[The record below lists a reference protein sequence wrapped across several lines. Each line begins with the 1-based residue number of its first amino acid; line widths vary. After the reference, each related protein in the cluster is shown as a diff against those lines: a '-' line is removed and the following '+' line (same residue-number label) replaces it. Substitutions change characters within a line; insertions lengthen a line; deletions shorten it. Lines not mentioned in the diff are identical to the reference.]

1 MNIISKLILT
11 MTLTVS
17 VLAGAPLARAAG
29 SGDFLLVVPESGPL
43 AQLGRNAVQGA
54 ELALKT
60 LGGGY
65 SLKVIDEMDSP
76 QTDLD
81 LNQVALVVGY
91 FTESRF
97 QEDAAGYL
105 YFKKPV
111 LLPFLTEAEAAGRGP
126 STFFR
131 LMPTFKE
138 QGQFMA
144 MEILNM
150 KKRPRRILVVRG
162 NGEAQASLAS
172 AFEGTLAEPIQ
183 PPPPPPAE
191 KGAKPVKNPAPI
203 KAIDPKF
210 TTVVTLDL
218 EEAQEGLEVKELG
231 KEGPDLII
239 LALNRAEAL
248 RMAPVLAA
256 SKYQKKAL
264 WGGTMLGL
272 REVGAAF
279 AALEM
284 NLHLSL
290 PVANPADPKNKPVQE
305 FRQRYVAAYQAHPTW
320 ISALAYDSLTLAIKA
335 ASSGETP
342 EEVLSFISGQTH
354 HSLGK
359 YDLAPGGGGTPPL
372 AFMPVRAETL
382 GFLP

>member
-1 MNIISKLILT
+1 MLAASILT
-11 MTLTVS
+11 
-17 VLAGAPLARAAG
+17 GAPSAKAAG
-29 SGDFLLVVPESGPL
+29 PEVFLLVVPTSGPL
-43 AQLGRNAVQGA
+43 EQLGRSAVQGA

-65 SLKVIDEMDSP
+65 RLEIIDEAAGP
-76 QTDLD
+76 KKDLD
-81 LNQVALVVGY
+81 LNQVAVVTGY

-126 STFFR
+126 ATFFR

-150 KKRPRRILVVRG
+150 KKRPRRILIVRG
-162 NGEAQASLAS
+162 VGEAQTALAS
-172 AFEGTLAEPIQ
+172 AFESTLAAPIQ

-191 KGAKPVKNPAPI
+191 KGQKAPKAPTPI
-203 KAIDPKF
+203 KPIDPKQ
-210 TTVVTLDL
+210 TTVVVLDL
-218 EEAQEGLEVKELG
+218 EQAQGNLEVKELG
-231 KEGPDLII
+231 KDGPDLII
-239 LALNRAEAL
+239 LALNRNEAL
-248 RMAPVLAA
+248 RLAPVLTA
-256 SKYQKKAL
+256 SKYRKKAM

-279 AALEM
+279 ATLEM

-335 ASSGETP
+335 ASTGDTP
-342 EEVLSFISGQTH
+342 EEMLAFIAGQTH

-359 YDLAPGGGGTPPL
+359 YDLSPGGGGTPPL
-372 AFMPVRAETL
+372 AFMPVRQETL